1 VKLPRT
7 TRERGGV
14 FLFAALVM
22 ALIVLMSAGML
33 TEASRNMLLLAGG
46 HERRQALR
54 EGAFAGVRWAALRA
68 PATAKPQGTLRLTTC
83 KVAVETSERSEGRLR
98 LRVVA
103 TNQIGERL
111 TLDATLAPDAGQRAW
126 QLVDYGITR

>member
-1 VKLPRT
+1 MRLPRT
-7 TRERGGV
+7 SRERGGV

-33 TEASRNMLLLAGG
+33 TEASRNMLLLAAGQ
-46 HERRQALR
+46 ERRHALR

-68 PATAKPQGTLRLTTC
+68 PATAKPKGSIQLTTC
-83 KVAVETSERSEGRLR
+83 EVAVETSERSDERLR

-111 TLDATLAPDAGQRAW
+111 TLEATLVPDAGQRAW
-126 QLVDYGITR
+126 RLQDYGVTR